1 MYYTVSTQHILYS
14 KNPHKF
20 FIKKIKIKNE
30 EEYT

>member
-20 FIKKIKIKNE
+20 FYTKNKNKNE